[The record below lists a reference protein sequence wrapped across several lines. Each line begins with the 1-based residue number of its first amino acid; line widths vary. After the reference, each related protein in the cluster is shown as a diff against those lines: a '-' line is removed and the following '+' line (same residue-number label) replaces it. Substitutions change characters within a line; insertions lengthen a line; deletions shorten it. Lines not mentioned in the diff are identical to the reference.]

1 MLVSAANE
9 DKHKEEE
16 KKNLTAEE
24 EQWIKE
30 DPMTWFVMPQMRR
43 ASEILYKAHREGVRQ
58 IKGDFKDSKGGYCAL
73 GLLSDYG
80 KIIRV
85 GVTLLNCEYTNRYNT
100 SVEHDNDVENLS
112 FKEIGDRFAKLG
124 Y

>member
-30 DPMTWFVMPQMRR
+30 DPFLP
-43 ASEILYKAHREGVRQ
+43 S
-58 IKGDFKDSKGGYCAL
+58 
-73 GLLSDYG
+73 
-80 KIIRV
+80 
-85 GVTLLNCEYTNRYNT
+85 
-100 SVEHDNDVENLS
+100 
-112 FKEIGDRFAKLG
+112 
-124 Y
+124 